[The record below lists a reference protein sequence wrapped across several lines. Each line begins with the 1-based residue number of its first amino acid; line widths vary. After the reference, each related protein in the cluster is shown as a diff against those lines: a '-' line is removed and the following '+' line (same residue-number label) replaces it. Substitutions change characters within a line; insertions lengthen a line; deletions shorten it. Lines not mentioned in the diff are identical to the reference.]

1 MPTGATLVRV
11 VKLRRQLGLDAIA
24 ERHDMRAFG
33 RIMAPVFT
41 TAALDV
47 MARMFIIGRQGF
59 GWRGICVSHSLPLRM
74 KVDFFFCRLSI
85 YVYIWKQQKIDYRY
99 RATDIIYRAMHHV

>member
-59 GWRGICVSHSLPLRM
+59 GWRGIRVSHSLPLRM
-74 KVDFFFCRLSI
+74 KVDFFFADNR
-85 YVYIWKQQKIDYRY
+85 RY
-99 RATDIIYRAMHHV
+99 NSWFLESF

>member
-11 VKLRRQLGLDAIA
+11 VRLRRQLGLDAIA

-47 MARMFIIGRQGF
+47 MARMFITDVKGLMARY
-59 GWRGICVSHSLPLRM
+59 ICVSHFL
-74 KVDFFFCRLSI
+74 FE
-85 YVYIWKQQKIDYRY
+85 
-99 RATDIIYRAMHHV
+99 

>member
-11 VKLRRQLGLDAIA
+11 VRLRRQLGLDAIA

-59 GWRGICVSHSLPLRM
+59 GWRGIRVSHSLPLRM
-74 KVDFFFCRLSI
+74 KVDFFFLQTIDGIIRGFLS
-85 YVYIWKQQKIDYRY
+85 
-99 RATDIIYRAMHHV
+99 HFEPSN